1 MLAGESETAADFVG
15 IYQAQNYVCAEYPI
29 TIETKEGDVLPAFP
43 DTASRKFVGWQT
55 ERTMTGCPDIQ
66 YRPGDTYTGE
76 QRMLVAYYMPSACGA
91 VVLDGNG
98 GVTTKDSK
106 YYVIES
112 SGADLRVT
120 ADTLTDAF
128 QRDGYRI
135 DAYSTDD
142 AGKQNRTAA
151 EDLVERLTGD
161 TTIVGQIWTYFAQ
174 WERIGDKTEDSS
186 AYYTKAEDGTVKIE
200 SVDQDELKKQ
210 LETDSTAQIDVSGLE
225 AEKVT
230 LPVSAVNDVLDLEA
244 KALSIKMADAAI
256 TLDKTAMQSV
266 VETADGNDIQLHV
279 STGDAL
285 SSDQTEIIGDIEQGM
300 VLDVSLTAN
309 GTEIHSFNGK
319 VTVSVPFTWT
329 QQGVLQAW
337 YLADDG
343 TKEPVEVAYRDGN
356 AVLTLKHF
364 STYAIVVKAND
375 PDSGIV
381 SMGENEVTVQKQ
393 ADAVYYAAA
402 LYAEDGRFLAY
413 AASEAA
419 GDEGT
424 VTLKW
429 ANADWSKAAKVKVF
443 FLDAD
448 RKPVAEAVT
457 ALIKGKSQKN

>member
-1 MLAGESETAADFVG
+1 MS
-15 IYQAQNYVCAEYPI
+15 
-29 TIETKEGDVLPAFP
+29 LPPKNFYEFKNSKI
-43 DTASRKFVGWQT
+43 ASRG
-55 ERTMTGCPDIQ
+55 M
-66 YRPGDTYTGE
+66 
-76 QRMLVAYYMPSACGA
+76 
-91 VVLDGNG
+91 
-98 GVTTKDSK
+98 
-106 YYVIES
+106 
-112 SGADLRVT
+112 
-120 ADTLTDAF
+120 
-128 QRDGYRI
+128 RI
-135 DAYSTDD
+135 
-142 AGKQNRTAA
+142 
-151 EDLVERLTGD
+151 
-161 TTIVGQIWTYFAQ
+161 
-174 WERIGDKTEDSS
+174 
-186 AYYTKAEDGTVKIE
+186 
-200 SVDQDELKKQ
+200 
-210 LETDSTAQIDVSGLE
+210 
-225 AEKVT
+225 T
-230 LPVSAVNDVLDLEA
+230 LPQRIHL
-244 KALSIKMADAAI
+244 
-256 TLDKTAMQSV
+256 
-266 VETADGNDIQLHV
+266 QLHV

-457 ALIKGKSQKN
+457 ALIKGKSRKN

>member
-1 MLAGESETAADFVG
+1 MITAVRFWNEKRDCVSFNLLLHFLQKPWYTVYEMRTVQFRPFVYDAMNRQVLVA
-15 IYQAQNYVCAEYPI
+15 IEPMTAQDAALTDREP
-29 TIETKEGDVLPAFP
+29 L
-43 DTASRKFVGWQT
+43 WQT
-55 ERTMTGCPDIQ
+55 SWTSEYLADEN
-66 YRPGDTYTGE
+66 YE
-76 QRMLVAYYMPSACGA
+76 
-91 VVLDGNG
+91 
-98 GVTTKDSK
+98 K
-106 YYVIES
+106 Y
-112 SGADLRVT
+112 AARV
-120 ADTLTDAF
+120 
-128 QRDGYRI
+128 G
-135 DAYSTDD
+135 
-142 AGKQNRTAA
+142 
-151 EDLVERLTGD
+151 
-161 TTIVGQIWTYFAQ
+161 
-174 WERIGDKTEDSS
+174 
-186 AYYTKAEDGTVKIE
+186 
-200 SVDQDELKKQ
+200 DELIALAAYEILPTTLVVHKLSTVFDDGQ
-210 LETDSTAQIDVSGLE
+210 LHAG
-225 AEKVT
+225 
-230 LPVSAVNDVLDLEA
+230 
-244 KALSIKMADAAI
+244 
-256 TLDKTAMQSV
+256 KTAMQSV
-266 VETADGNDIQLHV
+266 VETADGNDIQMHV

-285 SSDQTEIIGDIEQGM
+285 SSDQTEIIGDIEQGI

-419 GDEGT
+419 EDEET

>member
-1 MLAGESETAADFVG
+1 MR
-15 IYQAQNYVCAEYPI
+15 
-29 TIETKEGDVLPAFP
+29 
-43 DTASRKFVGWQT
+43 ASQ
-55 ERTMTGCPDIQ
+55 
-66 YRPGDTYTGE
+66 
-76 QRMLVAYYMPSACGA
+76 
-91 VVLDGNG
+91 
-98 GVTTKDSK
+98 
-106 YYVIES
+106 
-112 SGADLRVT
+112 
-120 ADTLTDAF
+120 
-128 QRDGYRI
+128 
-135 DAYSTDD
+135 
-142 AGKQNRTAA
+142 
-151 EDLVERLTGD
+151 
-161 TTIVGQIWTYFAQ
+161 
-174 WERIGDKTEDSS
+174 
-186 AYYTKAEDGTVKIE
+186 YTKADDGTVKIE
-200 SVDQDELKKQ
+200 SVDQDRLEEQ
-210 LETDSTAQIDVSGLE
+210 LASGSTAQIDVSGLE

-244 KALSIKMADAAI
+244 ETLSIKTANAAVS
-256 TLDKTAMQSV
+256 LDKTAMQSV

-343 TKEPVEVAYRDGN
+343 TREPVEVAYRDGN

-419 GDEGT
+419 EDEET

-457 ALIKGKSQKN
+457 ALIKGKSRKN

>member
-1 MLAGESETAADFVG
+1 MRTVQFRPFVYDAMNRQVLVAIEPMTAQDAALTDR
-15 IYQAQNYVCAEYPI
+15 EP
-29 TIETKEGDVLPAFP
+29 L
-43 DTASRKFVGWQT
+43 WQT
-55 ERTMTGCPDIQ
+55 SWTSEYLADEN
-66 YRPGDTYTGE
+66 YE
-76 QRMLVAYYMPSACGA
+76 
-91 VVLDGNG
+91 
-98 GVTTKDSK
+98 K
-106 YYVIES
+106 Y
-112 SGADLRVT
+112 AARV
-120 ADTLTDAF
+120 
-128 QRDGYRI
+128 G
-135 DAYSTDD
+135 
-142 AGKQNRTAA
+142 
-151 EDLVERLTGD
+151 
-161 TTIVGQIWTYFAQ
+161 
-174 WERIGDKTEDSS
+174 
-186 AYYTKAEDGTVKIE
+186 
-200 SVDQDELKKQ
+200 DELIALAAYEILPTALVVHKLSTVFDDGQ
-210 LETDSTAQIDVSGLE
+210 LHAG
-225 AEKVT
+225 
-230 LPVSAVNDVLDLEA
+230 
-244 KALSIKMADAAI
+244 
-256 TLDKTAMQSV
+256 KTAMQSV
-266 VETADGNDIQLHV
+266 VETADGNDIQMHV

-419 GDEGT
+419 EDEET

>member
-1 MLAGESETAADFVG
+1 MNRQVPVAIEPMTAQDAALTDR
-15 IYQAQNYVCAEYPI
+15 EP
-29 TIETKEGDVLPAFP
+29 L
-43 DTASRKFVGWQT
+43 WQT
-55 ERTMTGCPDIQ
+55 SWTSEYLADENYEKYVARV
-66 YRPGDTYTGE
+66 GDELIALAAYEILPTA
-76 QRMLVAYYMPSACGA
+76 LVVHKLST
-91 VVLDGNG
+91 VFDDGQ
-98 GVTTKDSK
+98 
-106 YYVIES
+106 
-112 SGADLRVT
+112 LH
-120 ADTLTDAF
+120 
-128 QRDGYRI
+128 
-135 DAYSTDD
+135 
-142 AGKQNRTAA
+142 AGK
-151 EDLVERLTGD
+151 
-161 TTIVGQIWTYFAQ
+161 TTICTAQ
-174 WERIGDKTEDSS
+174 WERIGNKTEDSS
-186 AYYTKAEDGTVKIE
+186 AYYTKADDGTVKIE

-230 LPVSAVNDVLDLEA
+230 PPVSAVNDVLDLEA

-285 SSDQTEIIGDIEQGM
+285 SRDQTEIIGDIEQGI

-381 SMGENEVTVQKQ
+381 RRRG
-393 ADAVYYAAA
+393 
-402 LYAEDGRFLAY
+402 
-413 AASEAA
+413 
-419 GDEGT
+419 
-424 VTLKW
+424 
-429 ANADWSKAAKVKVF
+429 
-443 FLDAD
+443 
-448 RKPVAEAVT
+448 
-457 ALIKGKSQKN
+457 

>member
-1 MLAGESETAADFVG
+1 MYADELKTVFHRDGFTLTGFVG
-15 IYQAQNYVCAEYPI
+15 
-29 TIETKEGDVLPAFP
+29 P
-43 DTASRKFVGWQT
+43 D
-55 ERTMTGCPDIQ
+55 P
-66 YRPGDTYTGE
+66 
-76 QRMLVAYYMPSACGA
+76 
-91 VVLDGNG
+91 
-98 GVTTKDSK
+98 DSK
-106 YYVIES
+106 EDKLYTLS
-112 SGADLRVT
+112 DLHKLSTVF
-120 ADTLTDAF
+120 D
-128 QRDGYRI
+128 DGQLH
-135 DAYSTDD
+135 
-142 AGKQNRTAA
+142 AGK
-151 EDLVERLTGD
+151 
-161 TTIVGQIWTYFAQ
+161 TTICTAQ
-174 WERIGDKTEDSS
+174 WERIGNKTEDSS
-186 AYYTKAEDGTVKIE
+186 AYYTKADDGTVKIE
-200 SVDQDELKKQ
+200 SVDQDELKEQ
-210 LETDSTAQIDVSGLE
+210 LKTGSTAQIDVSGLE

-230 LPVSAVNDVLDLEA
+230 LPVSAVNDVLALEA

-419 GDEGT
+419 E
-424 VTLKW
+424 
-429 ANADWSKAAKVKVF
+429 VKVF

>member
-1 MLAGESETAADFVG
+1 MRTVQFRPFVYDAMNRQVLVAIEPMTAQDAALTDR
-15 IYQAQNYVCAEYPI
+15 EP
-29 TIETKEGDVLPAFP
+29 L
-43 DTASRKFVGWQT
+43 WQT
-55 ERTMTGCPDIQ
+55 SWTSEYLADEN
-66 YRPGDTYTGE
+66 YE
-76 QRMLVAYYMPSACGA
+76 
-91 VVLDGNG
+91 
-98 GVTTKDSK
+98 K
-106 YYVIES
+106 Y
-112 SGADLRVT
+112 AARV
-120 ADTLTDAF
+120 
-128 QRDGYRI
+128 G
-135 DAYSTDD
+135 
-142 AGKQNRTAA
+142 
-151 EDLVERLTGD
+151 
-161 TTIVGQIWTYFAQ
+161 
-174 WERIGDKTEDSS
+174 
-186 AYYTKAEDGTVKIE
+186 
-200 SVDQDELKKQ
+200 DELIALAAYEILPTALVVHKLSTVFDDGQ
-210 LETDSTAQIDVSGLE
+210 LHAG
-225 AEKVT
+225 
-230 LPVSAVNDVLDLEA
+230 
-244 KALSIKMADAAI
+244 
-256 TLDKTAMQSV
+256 KTAMQSV
-266 VETADGNDIQLHV
+266 VETADGNDIQMHV

-285 SSDQTEIIGDIEQGM
+285 SSDQTEIIGDIEQGI

-319 VTVSVPFTWT
+319 VTVSVPFTWM

-419 GDEGT
+419 EDEET

>member
-1 MLAGESETAADFVG
+1 MRTVQFRPFVYDAMNRQVPVAIDPMTPQDAALTDR
-15 IYQAQNYVCAEYPI
+15 EP
-29 TIETKEGDVLPAFP
+29 L
-43 DTASRKFVGWQT
+43 WQT
-55 ERTMTGCPDIQ
+55 SWTSEYLADENYEKYAARV
-66 YRPGDTYTGE
+66 GDELIALAAYEILPTA
-76 QRMLVAYYMPSACGA
+76 LVVHKLST
-91 VVLDGNG
+91 VFDDGQ
-98 GVTTKDSK
+98 
-106 YYVIES
+106 
-112 SGADLRVT
+112 LH
-120 ADTLTDAF
+120 
-128 QRDGYRI
+128 
-135 DAYSTDD
+135 
-142 AGKQNRTAA
+142 AGK
-151 EDLVERLTGD
+151 
-161 TTIVGQIWTYFAQ
+161 TTICTAQ
-174 WERIGDKTEDSS
+174 WERIGNKTEDSS
-186 AYYTKAEDGTVKIE
+186 AYYTKADDGTVKIE

-256 TLDKTAMQSV
+256 MLDKTAMQSV

-300 VLDVSLTAN
+300 ALDVSLTAN

-364 STYAIVVKAND
+364 SIYAIVVKAND

-381 SMGENEVTVQKQ
+381 SIGENEVTVQKQ

-419 GDEGT
+419 EDEET

>member
-1 MLAGESETAADFVG
+1 MAVTKTHPIKSTLKAAIDYILNPEKTDGKLLASSFGCGLETADIEFAWTREAAGDRGTHLGRHLIQSFAVGETTPEEAHKIGMELAKEILGGKYEFVLTTHVDKDHLHNHL
-15 IYQAQNYVCAEYPI
+15 IFNAV
-29 TIETKEGDVLPAFP
+29 
-43 DTASRKFVGWQT
+43 SFV
-55 ERTMTGCPDIQ
+55 D
-66 YRPGDTYTGE
+66 Y
-76 QRMLVAYYMPSACGA
+76 
-91 VVLDGNG
+91 
-98 GVTTKDSK
+98 KK
-106 YYVIES
+106 YHS
-112 SGADLRVT
+112 N
-120 ADTLTDAF
+120 
-128 QRDGYRI
+128 
-135 DAYSTDD
+135 
-142 AGKQNRTAA
+142 KQ
-151 EDLVERLTGD
+151 
-161 TTIVGQIWTYFAQ
+161 
-174 WERIGDKTEDSS
+174 S
-186 AYYTKAEDGTVKIE
+186 YYTKADDGTVKIE

-279 STGDAL
+279 RTGDAL

-300 VLDVSLTAN
+300 ALDVSLTAN
-309 GTEIHSFNGK
+309 GTEIRSFNGK

-419 GDEGT
+419 EDEET

-443 FLDAD
+443 
-448 RKPVAEAVT
+448 P
-457 ALIKGKSQKN
+457 

>member
-1 MLAGESETAADFVG
+1 MYADELKTVFHRDGFTLTGFVG
-15 IYQAQNYVCAEYPI
+15 PNP
-29 TIETKEGDVLPAFP
+29 
-43 DTASRKFVGWQT
+43 
-55 ERTMTGCPDIQ
+55 
-66 YRPGDTYTGE
+66 
-76 QRMLVAYYMPSACGA
+76 
-91 VVLDGNG
+91 
-98 GVTTKDSK
+98 DSK
-106 YYVIES
+106 EDKLYTLS
-112 SGADLRVT
+112 DLHKLSTVF
-120 ADTLTDAF
+120 D
-128 QRDGYRI
+128 DGQLH
-135 DAYSTDD
+135 
-142 AGKQNRTAA
+142 AGK
-151 EDLVERLTGD
+151 
-161 TTIVGQIWTYFAQ
+161 TTICTAQ
-174 WERIGDKTEDSS
+174 WERIGNKTEDSS
-186 AYYTKAEDGTVKIE
+186 AYYTKADDGTVKIE

-266 VETADGNDIQLHV
+266 VETADGNDIQLYV

-309 GTEIHSFNGK
+309 GTEIHSFDGE
-319 VTVSVPFTWT
+319 VTVSVSFTWT

-343 TKEPVEVAYRDGN
+343 KTKEPVEVAYRDGN

-381 SMGENEVTVQKQ
+381 SMGENEATVQKQ

-419 GDEGT
+419 EDEET

>member
-1 MLAGESETAADFVG
+1 M
-15 IYQAQNYVCAEYPI
+15 
-29 TIETKEGDVLPAFP
+29 
-43 DTASRKFVGWQT
+43 
-55 ERTMTGCPDIQ
+55 
-66 YRPGDTYTGE
+66 
-76 QRMLVAYYMPSACGA
+76 
-91 VVLDGNG
+91 
-98 GVTTKDSK
+98 
-106 YYVIES
+106 
-112 SGADLRVT
+112 
-120 ADTLTDAF
+120 
-128 QRDGYRI
+128 RI
-135 DAYSTDD
+135 
-142 AGKQNRTAA
+142 
-151 EDLVERLTGD
+151 
-161 TTIVGQIWTYFAQ
+161 
-174 WERIGDKTEDSS
+174 
-186 AYYTKAEDGTVKIE
+186 
-200 SVDQDELKKQ
+200 
-210 LETDSTAQIDVSGLE
+210 
-225 AEKVT
+225 T
-230 LPVSAVNDVLDLEA
+230 LPQRIHL
-244 KALSIKMADAAI
+244 
-256 TLDKTAMQSV
+256 
-266 VETADGNDIQLHV
+266 QLHV

-309 GTEIHSFNGK
+309 GTEIHRFNGK

>member
-1 MLAGESETAADFVG
+1 MYADELKTVFHRDGFTLTGFVG
-15 IYQAQNYVCAEYPI
+15 
-29 TIETKEGDVLPAFP
+29 P
-43 DTASRKFVGWQT
+43 D
-55 ERTMTGCPDIQ
+55 P
-66 YRPGDTYTGE
+66 
-76 QRMLVAYYMPSACGA
+76 
-91 VVLDGNG
+91 
-98 GVTTKDSK
+98 DSK
-106 YYVIES
+106 EDKLYTLS
-112 SGADLRVT
+112 DLDKLSTVF
-120 ADTLTDAF
+120 D
-128 QRDGYRI
+128 DGQLH
-135 DAYSTDD
+135 
-142 AGKQNRTAA
+142 AGK
-151 EDLVERLTGD
+151 
-161 TTIVGQIWTYFAQ
+161 TTIYTAQ
-174 WERIGDKTEDSS
+174 WERIGNKTEDSS
-186 AYYTKAEDGTVKIE
+186 AYYTKADDGTVKIE

-244 KALSIKMADAAI
+244 KALS
-256 TLDKTAMQSV
+256 V

-285 SSDQTEIIGDIEQGM
+285 SSDQAAIIGTTEQCV
-300 VLDVSLTAN
+300 VLNVSLTAN

-381 SMGENEVTVQKQ
+381 SMGENVVTVQKQ

-419 GDEGT
+419 EDEET
-424 VTLKW
+424 VTLK
-429 ANADWSKAAKVKVF
+429 
-443 FLDAD
+443 
-448 RKPVAEAVT
+448 
-457 ALIKGKSQKN
+457 

>member
-1 MLAGESETAADFVG
+1 MRTVQFRPFVYDAMNRQVLVAIEPMTAQDAALTDR
-15 IYQAQNYVCAEYPI
+15 EP
-29 TIETKEGDVLPAFP
+29 L
-43 DTASRKFVGWQT
+43 WQT
-55 ERTMTGCPDIQ
+55 SWTSEYLADEN
-66 YRPGDTYTGE
+66 YE
-76 QRMLVAYYMPSACGA
+76 
-91 VVLDGNG
+91 
-98 GVTTKDSK
+98 K
-106 YYVIES
+106 Y
-112 SGADLRVT
+112 AARV
-120 ADTLTDAF
+120 
-128 QRDGYRI
+128 G
-135 DAYSTDD
+135 
-142 AGKQNRTAA
+142 
-151 EDLVERLTGD
+151 
-161 TTIVGQIWTYFAQ
+161 
-174 WERIGDKTEDSS
+174 
-186 AYYTKAEDGTVKIE
+186 
-200 SVDQDELKKQ
+200 DELIALAAYEILPTALVVHKLSTVFDDGQ
-210 LETDSTAQIDVSGLE
+210 LHAG
-225 AEKVT
+225 
-230 LPVSAVNDVLDLEA
+230 
-244 KALSIKMADAAI
+244 
-256 TLDKTAMQSV
+256 KTAMQSV
-266 VETADGNDIQLHV
+266 VETADGNDIQMHV

-285 SSDQTEIIGDIEQGM
+285 SSDQTEIIGDIEQGI

-419 GDEGT
+419 EDEET

>member
-1 MLAGESETAADFVG
+1 MYADELKTVFHRDGFTLTGFVG
-15 IYQAQNYVCAEYPI
+15 
-29 TIETKEGDVLPAFP
+29 P
-43 DTASRKFVGWQT
+43 D
-55 ERTMTGCPDIQ
+55 P
-66 YRPGDTYTGE
+66 
-76 QRMLVAYYMPSACGA
+76 
-91 VVLDGNG
+91 
-98 GVTTKDSK
+98 DSK
-106 YYVIES
+106 EDKLYTLS
-112 SGADLRVT
+112 DLHKLSTVF
-120 ADTLTDAF
+120 D
-128 QRDGYRI
+128 DGQLH
-135 DAYSTDD
+135 
-142 AGKQNRTAA
+142 AGK
-151 EDLVERLTGD
+151 
-161 TTIVGQIWTYFAQ
+161 TTIYTAQ
-174 WERIGDKTEDSS
+174 WERIGNKTEDSS
-186 AYYTKAEDGTVKIE
+186 AYYTKADDGTVKIE

-230 LPVSAVNDVLDLEA
+230 LPVSAVNDVLALEA

-266 VETADGNDIQLHV
+266 VETVDGNDIQLHV

-309 GTEIHSFNGK
+309 GTEIHSFDGE
-319 VTVSVPFTWT
+319 VTVSVPFDWT

-343 TKEPVEVAYRDGN
+343 TKEPVEAAYRDGN

-364 STYAIVVKAND
+364 STYAIVVKAKD

-419 GDEGT
+419 EDEET

-429 ANADWSKAAKVKVF
+429 ANADWSKAAKVRVF

-457 ALIKGKSQKN
+457 ALIKGESQEN

>member
-1 MLAGESETAADFVG
+1 MYADELKTVFHRDGFTLTGFVG
-15 IYQAQNYVCAEYPI
+15 PNP
-29 TIETKEGDVLPAFP
+29 
-43 DTASRKFVGWQT
+43 
-55 ERTMTGCPDIQ
+55 
-66 YRPGDTYTGE
+66 
-76 QRMLVAYYMPSACGA
+76 
-91 VVLDGNG
+91 
-98 GVTTKDSK
+98 DSK
-106 YYVIES
+106 EDKLYTLS
-112 SGADLRVT
+112 DLHKLSTVF
-120 ADTLTDAF
+120 D
-128 QRDGYRI
+128 DGQLH
-135 DAYSTDD
+135 
-142 AGKQNRTAA
+142 AGK
-151 EDLVERLTGD
+151 
-161 TTIVGQIWTYFAQ
+161 TTICTAQ
-174 WERIGDKTEDSS
+174 WERIGNKTEDSS
-186 AYYTKAEDGTVKIE
+186 AYYTKADDGTVKIE

-285 SSDQTEIIGDIEQGM
+285 NEGQTAIIGDIEQGM

-343 TKEPVEVAYRDGN
+343 KTKELVEVAYRGGN

-419 GDEGT
+419 EDEET

-457 ALIKGKSQKN
+457 ALIKGKSRKN

>member
-1 MLAGESETAADFVG
+1 MRTVQFRPFVYDAMNRQVLVAIEPMTAQDAALTDR
-15 IYQAQNYVCAEYPI
+15 EP
-29 TIETKEGDVLPAFP
+29 L
-43 DTASRKFVGWQT
+43 WQT
-55 ERTMTGCPDIQ
+55 SWTSEYLADEN
-66 YRPGDTYTGE
+66 YE
-76 QRMLVAYYMPSACGA
+76 
-91 VVLDGNG
+91 
-98 GVTTKDSK
+98 K
-106 YYVIES
+106 Y
-112 SGADLRVT
+112 AARV
-120 ADTLTDAF
+120 
-128 QRDGYRI
+128 G
-135 DAYSTDD
+135 
-142 AGKQNRTAA
+142 
-151 EDLVERLTGD
+151 
-161 TTIVGQIWTYFAQ
+161 
-174 WERIGDKTEDSS
+174 
-186 AYYTKAEDGTVKIE
+186 
-200 SVDQDELKKQ
+200 DELIALAAYEILPTALVVHKLSTVFDDGQ
-210 LETDSTAQIDVSGLE
+210 LHAG
-225 AEKVT
+225 
-230 LPVSAVNDVLDLEA
+230 
-244 KALSIKMADAAI
+244 
-256 TLDKTAMQSV
+256 KTAMQSV
-266 VETADGNDIQLHV
+266 VETADGNDIQMHV

-285 SSDQTEIIGDIEQGM
+285 SSDQTEIIGDIEQGI

-419 GDEGT
+419 EDEET

-457 ALIKGKSQKN
+457 ALSKGKSQKN

>member
-1 MLAGESETAADFVG
+1 MYADELKTVFHRDGFTLTGFVG
-15 IYQAQNYVCAEYPI
+15 PNP
-29 TIETKEGDVLPAFP
+29 
-43 DTASRKFVGWQT
+43 
-55 ERTMTGCPDIQ
+55 
-66 YRPGDTYTGE
+66 
-76 QRMLVAYYMPSACGA
+76 
-91 VVLDGNG
+91 
-98 GVTTKDSK
+98 DSK
-106 YYVIES
+106 EDKLYTLS
-112 SGADLRVT
+112 DLHKLSTVF
-120 ADTLTDAF
+120 D
-128 QRDGYRI
+128 DGQLH
-135 DAYSTDD
+135 
-142 AGKQNRTAA
+142 AGK
-151 EDLVERLTGD
+151 
-161 TTIVGQIWTYFAQ
+161 TTICTAQ
-174 WERIGDKTEDSS
+174 WERIGNKTEDSS
-186 AYYTKAEDGTVKIE
+186 AYYTKADDGTVKIE

-256 TLDKTAMQSV
+256 TLDKTANG
-266 VETADGNDIQLHV
+266 ADIQLHV

-285 SSDQTEIIGDIEQGM
+285 SNDQAAIIGTTEQCV
-300 VLDVSLTAN
+300 VLNVSLTAN

-419 GDEGT
+419 EDEET

>member
-1 MLAGESETAADFVG
+1 MRYSDAIVHLPSQASWRYMNAD
-15 IYQAQNYVCAEYPI
+15 EL
-29 TIETKEGDVLPAFP
+29 K
-43 DTASRKFVGWQT
+43 
-55 ERTMTGCPDIQ
+55 
-66 YRPGDTYTGE
+66 
-76 QRMLVAYYMPSACGA
+76 A
-91 VVLDGNG
+91 V
-98 GVTTKDSK
+98 
-106 YYVIES
+106 
-112 SGADLRVT
+112 
-120 ADTLTDAF
+120 F
-128 QRDGYRI
+128 HRDGF
-135 DAYSTDD
+135 
-142 AGKQNRTAA
+142 
-151 EDLVERLTGD
+151 ELTGYKGPD
-161 TTIVGQIWTYFAQ
+161 GTVYELTELNKLSELFDDGQLHMGKTTIYTAQ
-174 WERIGDKTEDSS
+174 WERIGNKTEDSS
-186 AYYTKAEDGTVKIE
+186 SYYTKADDGIVKIE
-200 SVDQDELKKQ
+200 SVDQNELKKQ
-210 LETDSTAQIDVSGLE
+210 LETDSTVQIDVSGLE

-230 LPVSAVNDVLDLEA
+230 LPVSA
-244 KALSIKMADAAI
+244 
-256 TLDKTAMQSV
+256 
-266 VETADGNDIQLHV
+266 
-279 STGDAL
+279 GDAL

-419 GDEGT
+419 EDEET

-457 ALIKGKSQKN
+457 ALINGKSQKN

>member
-1 MLAGESETAADFVG
+1 MYAVKTVFHRDGFTLTGFVG
-15 IYQAQNYVCAEYPI
+15 
-29 TIETKEGDVLPAFP
+29 P
-43 DTASRKFVGWQT
+43 D
-55 ERTMTGCPDIQ
+55 P
-66 YRPGDTYTGE
+66 
-76 QRMLVAYYMPSACGA
+76 
-91 VVLDGNG
+91 
-98 GVTTKDSK
+98 DSK
-106 YYVIES
+106 EDKLYTLS
-112 SGADLRVT
+112 DLHKLSTVF
-120 ADTLTDAF
+120 D
-128 QRDGYRI
+128 DGQLH
-135 DAYSTDD
+135 
-142 AGKQNRTAA
+142 AGK
-151 EDLVERLTGD
+151 
-161 TTIVGQIWTYFAQ
+161 TTIYTAQ
-174 WERIGDKTEDSS
+174 WERIGNKTEDSS
-186 AYYTKAEDGTVKIE
+186 AYYTKADDGTVKIE

-244 KALSIKMADAAI
+244 KVLSIKMAGAAI

-285 SSDQTEIIGDIEQGM
+285 SSDQTAIIGTTEQCV
-300 VLDVSLTAN
+300 VLNVSLTAN

-393 ADAVYYAAA
+393 ADAVYYV
-402 LYAEDGRFLAY
+402 RR
-413 AASEAA
+413 S
-419 GDEGT
+419 T
-424 VTLKW
+424 PRT
-429 ANADWSKAAKVKVF
+429 ADSWPMPRAKLRRMK
-443 FLDAD
+443 
-448 RKPVAEAVT
+448 KP
-457 ALIKGKSQKN
+457 

>member
-1 MLAGESETAADFVG
+1 MNRL
-15 IYQAQNYVCAEYPI
+15 Q
-29 TIETKEGDVLPAFP
+29 TID
-43 DTASRKFVGWQT
+43 
-55 ERTMTGCPDIQ
+55 
-66 YRPGDTYTGE
+66 
-76 QRMLVAYYMPSACGA
+76 
-91 VVLDGNG
+91 
-98 GVTTKDSK
+98 
-106 YYVIES
+106 
-112 SGADLRVT
+112 
-120 ADTLTDAF
+120 ADTLQSTAYEPVSFVVDDLLPQGLHLLAGAPKIGKSWLALWLCLCAAQGKPLWTFATRPCEVLYLCLEDSF
-128 QRDGYRI
+128 QRIQSRLF
-135 DAYSTDD
+135 
-142 AGKQNRTAA
+142 
-151 EDLVERLTGD
+151 DL
-161 TTIVGQIWTYFAQ
+161 
-174 WERIGDKTEDSS
+174 TE
-186 AYYTKAEDGTVKIE
+186 
-200 SVDQDELKKQ
+200 
-210 LETDSTAQIDVSGLE
+210 
-225 AEKVT
+225 
-230 LPVSAVNDVLDLEA
+230 
-244 KALSIKMADAAI
+244 DAAI

-266 VETADGNDIQLHV
+266 VETVDGNDIQLHV

-419 GDEGT
+419 EDEET